1 MINLDEQVKIIL
13 KGVDDLIDEKD
24 LREKLVKANKEGR
37 QLVVKLGLDP
47 SAPDIHLGHTVV
59 LRKMKQL
66 QDLGH
71 KVVIIIGDFTGKIG
85 DPTGKSKTRNALTT
99 EQVLENAK
107 TYQKQIFK
115 VLDKEKTEVRFNS
128 EWLAKLNFEDVV
140 KLAATITV
148 ARMLEREDFKKR
160 YESHTPI
167 SVHEF
172 FYPLMQGYD
181 SVAINADIELGG
193 TDQRFNLLMGRAL
206 QKEFGQ
212 ESQVVIMMPIIE
224 GGYDSVAINAD
235 IELGGT
241 DQRFNLLMGR
251 ALQKEFGQESQVVIM
266 MPIIEGLDGVNKMS
280 KSLGNYIG
288 VDEEAGVMYQ
298 KAMEIPDELIVK
310 YYNLVTDVHPDV
322 VNKIEQDLK
331 EDKVNPRDIKMGLA
345 KEIVRLYHGEEKAN
359 FAEER
364 FKSVFQ
370 KGQIPS
376 DILTVE
382 ASKENFDL
390 AQIVVDNKLVPSK
403 SELRRLVKQ
412 GGVKVNSEKVN
423 DLQEVVLEGELI
435 VQIGKK
441 KFIKINLV

>member
-1 MINLDEQVKIIL
+1 MINLDEQIKIIL

-24 LREKLVKANKEGR
+24 LREKLEKANKQGR

-212 ESQVVIMMPIIE
+212 EP
-224 GGYDSVAINAD
+224 
-235 IELGGT
+235 
-241 DQRFNLLMGR
+241 
-251 ALQKEFGQESQVVIM
+251 QVVIM

-310 YYNLVTDVHPDV
+310 YYNLVTDVHPDI

-376 DILTVE
+376 DILTVKS
-382 ASKENFDL
+382 SKEDFDL
-390 AQIVVDNKLVPSK
+390 AQIVVENKLAPSK

-423 DLQEVVLEGELI
+423 DLQDIILEDELI

-441 KFIKINLV
+441 KFIKINLI

>member
-115 VLDKEKTEVRFNS
+115 VLDEEKTEVRFNS

-172 FYPLMQGYD
+172 FYPLMQ
-181 SVAINADIELGG
+181 
-193 TDQRFNLLMGRAL
+193 
-206 QKEFGQ
+206 
-212 ESQVVIMMPIIE
+212 
-224 GGYDSVAINAD
+224 GYDSVAINAD